1 MYIPPGPVKSYW
13 PLFHAD
19 AGLLGDV
26 GHEDVGVDIGE
37 CLTDRLLLQEDI
49 LRVKGLAVVFVP
61 HSELAHNRSDNEVL
75 HFLGVGKAER
85 VDEDGGHNAES
96 DGVLLG
102 NGNGVVH
109 LFTGFKG

>member
-1 MYIPPGPVKSYW
+1 MYIPPGSVKSYW
-13 PLFHAD
+13 LLLHAD

-26 GHEDVGVDIGE
+26 GHEDVGVDGGE
-37 CLTDRLLLQEDI
+37 CLGDCILLQKDV
-49 LRVKGLAVVFVP
+49 LGVKDLIVVFVP
-61 HSELAHNRSDNEVL
+61 HSEFAHDRSDDEVL

-85 VDEDGGHNAES
+85 VGEDGGHDAED

-102 NGNGVVH
+102 NGKGVVH